1 MKKYILFDLDGTL
14 TDPGVGITNSVAYA
28 LDRYKITDY
37 KKEDLFKFIGPP
49 LKESFMT
56 FYDFPEKQAIEAID
70 VYREYFRS
78 KGIFENEVYP
88 NVLETLSELK
98 KRGFKLLVASSKPEE
113 FVKIILE
120 HFDLS
125 EYFDFVGGATMDEQT
140 RITKSA
146 VIAWVLENM
155 KITDMSQCLMVGDRL
170 HDIEG
175 AKSFGMESVGCAFGY
190 GGEEEL
196 KNAGA
201 DHIIYSFE
209 EILNIV

>member
-14 TDPGVGITNSVAYA
+14 TDPGLGITNSVSYA
-28 LDRYKITDY
+28 LDHYGIKDY
-37 KKEDLFKFIGPP
+37 KREDLYKFIGPP
-49 LKESFMT
+49 LKDSFMN
-56 FYDFPEKQAIEAID
+56 FYGFSAEKAYEAID

-88 NVLETLSELK
+88 HVPETLSELK

-113 FVKIILE
+113 FVNIILK
-120 HFDLS
+120 HFSLA
-125 EYFDFVGGATMDEQT
+125 EYFDFAGGATMDELT
-140 RITKSA
+140 RITKTD
-146 VIAWVLENM
+146 VIKWVLSNM
-155 KITDMSQCLMVGDRL
+155 NISDMSECLMVGDRL

-175 AKSFGMESVGCAFGY
+175 AKNFGMESVGCAFGY
-190 GGEEEL
+190 GGEKEL
-196 KNAGA
+196 KEAGA